1 MDKRKGYDLLLII
14 DKCRRQKLCKRAQ
27 KISAA
32 APLRV
37 MASRYNL
44 IIRTR
49 AYVRKKFLSTPFF
62 PLGLKLNVPT
72 IFSSPFSQ
80 LLCSRMIWWI
90 IPVCSFVIPK
100 QVHICV
106 HTNFLSPSCFVS
118 PPYYVSSTN
127 CLFISAFNVK
137 QGSTSVSLLGTIC
150 LYLKVLTRPRYKFL
164 AFRRL
169 KYLFEKSDIPSPF
182 QNQMVVPKLLP

>member
-1 MDKRKGYDLLLII
+1 MDPPKKIVPSLCTKEILEYPLLPLWVKIKR
-14 DKCRRQKLCKRAQ
+14 
-27 KISAA
+27 
-32 APLRV
+32 P
-37 MASRYNL
+37 YN
-44 IIRTR
+44 
-49 AYVRKKFLSTPFF
+49 
-62 PLGLKLNVPT
+62 
-72 IFSSPFSQ
+72 FSSSFSQ

-90 IPVCSFVIPK
+90 VPVYSFVIPK